1 MKVKVQM
8 PILRT
13 PKRLRKDNFNLE
25 NYIER
30 AAILDI
36 KYGYYDRNDYLA
48 QQPAYI
54 AKREELLKQM
64 NEEKDKE

>member
-1 MKVKVQM
+1 MCALK
-8 PILRT
+8 T
-13 PKRLRKDNFNLE
+13 PQRFKKDNFDLN

-54 AKREELLKQM
+54 AKRKELLE
-64 NEEKDKE
+64 NLKDRKENK

>member
-1 MKVKVQM
+1 MCALK
-8 PILRT
+8 T
-13 PKRLRKDNFNLE
+13 PQRFKKDNFDLNS
-25 NYIER
+25 YIER

-54 AKREELLKQM
+54 AKRKELL
-64 NEEKDKE
+64 EHLKDRKENK

>member
-13 PKRLRKDNFNLE
+13 PQRLKRDNFDLE

-30 AAILDI
+30 AAILDV
-36 KYGYYDRNDYLA
+36 KYGYYDRDDYLA

-54 AKREELLKQM
+54 AKRAELLKQIK
-64 NEEKDKE
+64 ERKDKK